1 MVGAVW
7 DERFARDDYV
17 YGTTPNDF
25 LAEQAHRLPAGAFVA
40 SLGEGEGRN
49 AVFLAEHGHRV
60 LAIDASR
67 VGLEKAKKLAGERG
81 VSIETLCTDLAHL
94 DLEAATAARP
104 LDAIVSV
111 FCHVPSALRREVHQ
125 KALAALAKGGLFIV
139 EAYRPEQLAYHT
151 GGPKDRDM
159 LVRLAELEVDF
170 AGTERVVGR
179 ELEREVVEG
188 MLHTGLAAVVQAVF
202 RKR

>member
-1 MVGAVW
+1 MVGAIW

-25 LAEQAHRLPAGAFVA
+25 LAEQAHRLPKGAFVA

-67 VGLEKAKKLAGERG
+67 VGLEKASKLAAERG
-81 VSIETLCTDLAHL
+81 VTIETCHTDLAHL
-94 DLEAATAARP
+94 DLDALTRERA
-104 LDAIVSV
+104 LDGVVSV
-111 FCHVPSALRREVHQ
+111 FCHVPSALRREVHR
-125 KALAALAKGGLFIV
+125 KVLAALGKGGLFIV

-159 LVRLAELEVDF
+159 LVRLAELEIDF
-170 AGTERVVGR
+170 TGAERVVGR
-179 ELEREVVEG
+179 ELEREVIEG
-188 MLHTGLAAVVQAVF
+188 MLHTGRAAVVQAVF